1 MIRFALPSLMANY
14 GKIKRVKLLWSCIA
28 MAVEGNCNLEEQ
40 EGIEEIERGIE
51 KWRREA
57 AGKLDK
63 DNTLEDKMTQNRCL
77 YL

>member
-1 MIRFALPSLMANY
+1 
-14 GKIKRVKLLWSCIA
+14 